1 MPRTRDALDDC
12 TQLNVWVQVWY
23 GNPSGATWKNFM
35 QQSSFVSPHSQPFR
49 GIPPTFGLVL
59 SRRCRST
66 TTTFL
71 ISVQSLFSLAPYDS
85 LKTENRCHSN
95 TKARHYLQ
103 VWVCWHGLEFKRP
116 QCNGKELITFFFF
129 YVKIKQGT
137 TYVCI
142 LFSLHTGVGQAH
154 VYSANGHCAAFLANI
169 DNRRKVT
176 VRFQGQSY
184 LLPPWSV
191 SILPDCKKVIFN
203 TAQVTRLSLPVLQLL
218 NSSWYQEGE
227 KKTPINFFV

>member
-116 QCNGKELITFFFF
+116 QCNGKELITFFFSMWRLNRAPHM
-129 YVKIKQGT
+129 YVSFSHFIQGWDRHM
-137 TYVCI
+137 CI
-142 LFSLHTGVGQAH
+142 QQM
-154 VYSANGHCAAFLANI
+154 
-169 DNRRKVT
+169 VT
-176 VRFQGQSY
+176 V
-184 LLPPWSV
+184 
-191 SILPDCKKVIFN
+191 
-203 TAQVTRLSLPVLQLL
+203 QL
-218 NSSWYQEGE
+218 
-227 KKTPINFFV
+227 F